1 MRTSARRTSRVLVL
15 ILGAVTTLTALSG
28 SASADGMDA
37 PYARA
42 AAKVAQDAT
51 VLASKNVAS
60 VTRGSGTTAAG
71 VYCVKVSDPNVVEDL
86 ADAAIVATLNN
97 FRGEIT
103 AIGAPHAYC
112 GRATD
117 AITVVTSNSSGEP
130 ADRPFTVAV
139 L

>member
-1 MRTSARRTSRVLVL
+1 MSANDRLS
-15 ILGAVTTLTALSG
+15 TL
-28 SASADGMDA
+28 
-37 PYARA
+37 RA
-42 AAKVAQDAT
+42 DAT

-71 VYCVKVSDPNVVEDL
+71 VYCVKVSDPNVVDDL
-86 ADAAIVATLNN
+86 ANGAIVATLNN

-103 AIGAPHAYC
+103 AIGTPHAYC
-112 GRATD
+112 GGATD
-117 AITVVTSNSSGEP
+117 AITVVTSNSNGEP